1 MARPLPWSKTCV
13 ALSAG
18 HPIWLRIRSIWRVW
32 VPETHIIVDTGP
44 LVAFLIKEEAHHRW
58 VSDQFQ
64 RLPAPFVTCEPVLT
78 ETFFLLRR
86 IPDGPAKFFAL
97 LDSGLLQ
104 VDFSLL
110 AEKDSLERLIRRYA
124 NVPMSLADACLVP
137 TRGIE
142 SPVLRIHSGRRLSH
156 LPSART
162 PGNFPLN
169 SVTMSNPYLS
179 SRSHQPA

>member
-1 MARPLPWSKTCV
+1 M
-13 ALSAG
+13 
-18 HPIWLRIRSIWRVW
+18 
-32 VPETHIIVDTGP
+32 PETHIIVDTGP

-86 IPDGPAKFFAL
+86 IPDGQAKFFAL

-124 NVPMSLADACLVP
+124 NVPMSLADACLVRLAELNP
-137 TRGIE
+137 RSYVFTLDGDFHIYRQ
-142 SPVLRIHSGRRLSH
+142 HGRQAISL
-156 LPSART
+156 LT
-162 PGNFPLN
+162 P
-169 SVTMSNPYLS
+169 
-179 SRSHQPA
+179 